1 VNREEKRKIADDL
14 QARFTKSK
22 VVILTDYK
30 GLDVAKIN
38 ELRRKLRES
47 DTEFKV
53 VKNTLLIRASENTGV
68 SLIKDSFKGPS
79 AIALNYD
86 DPVAPAKV
94 LTEFAKENKAL
105 EIKVGVMN
113 GKEIDLDS
121 IKSLATL
128 PSREILLGQVL
139 SAMSGVT
146 TGFVRAL
153 NDIPVRFLNVL
164 QAIKEQK
171 EAA

>member
-1 VNREEKRKIADDL
+1 VNREEKSKIVDDL
-14 QARFTKSK
+14 QERFSKSK

-53 VKNTLLIRASENTGV
+53 VKNTLLIRASENTDV
-68 SLIKDSFKGPS
+68 SVIKDSFKGPS
-79 AIALNYD
+79 AIALNYE
-86 DPVAPAKV
+86 DPVAPAKI
-94 LTEFAKENKAL
+94 LTEFAKDNKAL

-128 PSREILLGQVL
+128 PSREVLLGQVL

-146 TGFVRAL
+146 TGLVRAL
-153 NDIPVRFLNVL
+153 NDIPARFMNVL
-164 QAIKEQK
+164 QAIREKK